1 MLPRRPQPRRT
12 LLPYRT
18 MAPVPSDL
26 MTAAIYRGD
35 GRIEVDRVPVPVP
48 KPGEV
53 LVEVAQCGICG
64 SDLHLVFEQYA
75 RPGAILGHEWSGTV
89 VAGNGAGPERPTGSR
104 VVSNPSPGCGAC
116 RPCRRG
122 RPSVCLRREPSDIR
136 DMRGAFAPFVTAP
149 AAGTLIIPDSLDLR
163 VAALTEPTAIAVHAV
178 ELAGVGPDDRVL
190 VTGGGPVGLL
200 VVSVL
205 LARGVRDITVSE
217 PSGIRRQRAGEVGA
231 ARTVRPDELGEA
243 PPGEVVADP
252 VDVVF
257 ECSGSPAAAARALD
271 QLDRAGTL
279 VLVGT
284 GPAPVPVNHNRMI
297 ILELEVL
304 GSYNYSVDG
313 FRPAVDLLSGG
324 LLPVDLL
331 VEAADV
337 PLTGVM
343 DAMERISRGDVAAKV
358 LVGPA
363 AT

>member
-1 MLPRRPQPRRT
+1 MT
-12 LLPYRT
+12 T
-18 MAPVPSDL
+18 VPSDL

-35 GRIEVDRVPVPVP
+35 GRIEVGEVPVPVP
-48 KPGEV
+48 APGEL

-89 VAGNGAGPERPTGSR
+89 VAGNGTGTERPTGAR
-104 VVSNPSPGCGAC
+104 VVSNPSPGCGVC

-136 DMRGAFAPFVTAP
+136 DMRGAFARYMTVSAV
-149 AAGTLIIPDSLDLR
+149 GTLVVPDSLDLR
-163 VAALTEPTAIAVHAV
+163 VAALAEPTAIAVHAV
-178 ELAGVGPDDRVL
+178 ELAGAGTDDRVL

-217 PSGIRRQRAGEVGA
+217 PSELRRQRALAVGA
-231 ARTVRPDELGEA
+231 ARAVRPEELDEA
-243 PPGEVVADP
+243 PPGGLVATP

-257 ECSGSPAAAARALD
+257 ECSGSPTAGARALD

-279 VLVGT
+279 VFVGT
-284 GPAPVPVNHNRMI
+284 GAVPVPVNHNRMI
-297 ILELEVL
+297 IFELEAL
-304 GSYNYSVDG
+304 GAYNYSVDG
-313 FRPAVDLLSGG
+313 FRPAVDLLVDG

-331 VEAADV
+331 VEMADV
-337 PLTGVM
+337 PLSGVM
-343 DAMERISRGDVAAKV
+343 DAMERIARGDVAAKV
-358 LVGPA
+358 LVNPEA
-363 AT
+363 S